1 MAESVTDSN
10 VVPHS
15 LATSIP
21 ISAENTSSHDNLRQE
36 KGNISVKSSQMALDA
51 QRTMANIQTTIHFQ
65 PTTSSNIQSMP
76 TPGSNATADESVA
89 AALKDIKMAIQAT
102 RVLQHQG
109 TRIPHAGISPISGGC
124 STLPARNN
132 PMPDSIIMNGSAT
145 NKIPRIAEGNGFVGS
160 AANASNID
168 MMARTGSEVPMGV
181 ASTDNMGSSDPWVP
195 RGNAVPHINPGV
207 SFMKNNDIQGVSHN
221 PIASSSSNE
230 RSIRGTVGNVP
241 VTNEMNTSQAVQTIP
256 TQTTQHTEAT
266 TLQMPSRALT
276 NNESMIVPN
285 LASQQP
291 INTSSVKEPGKPHNN
306 MMTEN
311 EKGAGRRDRIHS
323 QDLNIDDDV
332 EDIEEDDEEDED
344 EDEEIED
351 DESESEVGEER
362 VPTPKNMKDAA
373 DDDLDTDQETDRLLG
388 QQYNDD
394 NGYYDSKVS
403 HNVIIFIR
411 SLYNLPP
418 PSLCQPYN

>member
-1 MAESVTDSN
+1 MADSVTDSN
-10 VVPHS
+10 VVSHS

-21 ISAENTSSHDNLRQE
+21 ISSETTSSYDNLRPD
-36 KGNISVKSSQMALDA
+36 KGNISVKSSQIALDA
-51 QRTMANIQTTIHFQ
+51 QRTVANIQTTIHFQ

-76 TPGSNATADESVA
+76 TPGSTATADESVA

-109 TRIPHAGISPISGGC
+109 TRIPHAGIAPISGGC
-124 STLPARNN
+124 STIPARNN
-132 PMPDSIIMNGSAT
+132 PVPDGIIMNGSAT
-145 NKIPRIAEGNGFVGS
+145 NKIPRIAEGNGLVGS
-160 AANASNID
+160 ASNASNID
-168 MMARTGSEVPMGV
+168 MMARSSNEVPMGV
-181 ASTDNMGSSDPWVP
+181 ASADNMGSSDPWVP
-195 RGNAVPHINPGV
+195 RGNVAPHINPGV
-207 SFMKNNDIQGVSHN
+207 SFMKNNDIQHI

-230 RSIRGTVGNVP
+230 MSIRGTIGNVP

-266 TLQMPSRALT
+266 TLQMPSRTLT
-276 NNESMIVPN
+276 NNESMIAPS

-411 SLYNLPP
+411 MLYDLLSPP
-418 PSLCQPYN
+418 LFMPTL

>member
-1 MAESVTDSN
+1 MADSVIDSN

-15 LATSIP
+15 LVTSIA
-21 ISAENTSSHDNLRQE
+21 ISAENTSSYDNLRQE

-51 QRTMANIQTTIHFQ
+51 QRTIANVQTTIHFQ
-65 PTTSSNIQSMP
+65 PTASSNVQSMP

-109 TRIPHAGISPISGGC
+109 TRIPHAGVSPISGGC
-124 STLPARNN
+124 STLPTRNN
-132 PMPDSIIMNGSAT
+132 AVPDSIIMNGSAT
-145 NKIPRIAEGNGFVGS
+145 NKIPRIAEGNNYVGS
-160 AANASNID
+160 SSNSSNID
-168 MMARTGSEVPMGV
+168 MMARSVNEVAMGV
-181 ASTDNMGSSDPWVP
+181 ASTDNMGSSDPWIP
-195 RGNAVPHINPGV
+195 RGNVAPHINPGV
-207 SFMKNNDIQGVSHN
+207 SFVKNNDIQGVSHI

-230 RSIRGTVGNVP
+230 RSMRGTIGNVP
-241 VTNEMNTSQAVQTIP
+241 VTNELNTSQAVQTIP
-256 TQTTQHTEAT
+256 IQTTQHTEAT
-266 TLQMPSRALT
+266 TLQMASRTLT
-276 NNESMIVPN
+276 NNESMIAPN
-285 LASQQP
+285 LASQQPP
-291 INTSSVKEPGKPHNN
+291 INTSSVKEPGKSHNN

-323 QDLNIDDDV
+323 QELNIDDDV

-362 VPTPKNMKDAA
+362 VPTPKNMKDTA

-403 HNVIIFIR
+403 HQVVIVIR
-411 SLYNLPP
+411 KL
-418 PSLCQPYN
+418 